1 MRCVGSLAR
10 MPTVCFEQLQ
20 LNIATWLEW
29 VDSDSNWSDGISRR
43 GIARAWG
50 VLPRLSTAPYM
61 R

>member
-1 MRCVGSLAR
+1 

-20 LNIATWLEW
+20 LNITTWLEW